1 MTDPINGMSHPKL
14 HIPSLFDEPRP
25 QKPSPP
31 PKTERASDQFRFTTE
46 SSLEGFYKNP
56 RQNVNQKDT
65 KVSKAE
71 TKTEIWF
78 G

>member
-1 MTDPINGMSHPKL
+1 MTDQINSISHPRL
-14 HIPSLFDEPRP
+14 HIPSLFDEKRT
-25 QKPSPP
+25 
-31 PKTERASDQFRFTTE
+31 PKTSSEKPERANDQFRFTTE

-56 RQNVNQKDT
+56 KQVTNKD
-65 KVSKAE
+65 SKTLKSE

>member
-1 MTDPINGMSHPKL
+1 MSDSINNISHPRL
-14 HIPSLFDEPRP
+14 QIPSLFDEARPRNTV
-25 QKPSPP
+25 
-31 PKTERASDQFRFTTE
+31 PKKVESASDQFRFTTE

-56 RQNVNQKDT
+56 RKNVNQQDA
-65 KVSKAE
+65 KVSKSE